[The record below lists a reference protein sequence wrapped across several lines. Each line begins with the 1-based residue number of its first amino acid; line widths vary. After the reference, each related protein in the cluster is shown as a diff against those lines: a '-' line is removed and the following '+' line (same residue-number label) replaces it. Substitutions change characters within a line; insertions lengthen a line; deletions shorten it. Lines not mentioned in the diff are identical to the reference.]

1 MGAHMPSSIPV
12 LTIDGPSGSGKGT
25 ISNRIATQLG
35 FHFLDSGALY
45 RLVALAARRDG
56 VALDQPLALASL
68 SQLLDIQFL
77 PDPTSQETEIILDGE
92 VVTDA
97 IRTENCGNDASKV
110 AALAEVRQA
119 LLEKQ
124 CAFRQ
129 FPGLVAD
136 GRDMGSVVF
145 PDAQL
150 KIFLTASIEERAQR
164 RYKQLKDKG
173 MDVNLTSLLD
183 ELCERDARDSTRQ
196 IAPLKPA
203 PDAISVDTTGIGV
216 NDVVAQVLDLWG
228 SVSKRF

>member
-56 VALDQPLALASL
+56 VALDQALALASL

-77 PDPTSQETEIILDGE
+77 PDPTSQETKIILDGE

-110 AALAEVRQA
+110 AALTEVRQA

>member
-45 RLVALAARRDG
+45 RLVALAAKRDA

-77 PDPTSQETEIILDGE
+77 PDPTSQETKIILDGE

-110 AALAEVRQA
+110 AALTEVRQA

-216 NDVVAQVLDLWG
+216 DEVVAQVLDLWG